1 MTATISKVPSTHNT
15 NIHPDGHLRTQI
27 GARVRLSEEERQLF
41 KQAYRTACDGE
52 VPSTRKVN
60 SIRVETK
67 ESTPSLN
74 KKLGMDSI
82 LFSQVI
88 NSRDPLPLPLLLRLQ
103 AALKVEIINRKE
115 LTKVYESYLNHIY
128 NQAAEYE

>member
-1 MTATISKVPSTHNT
+1 MTSTISKVPATHSSNVLA
-15 NIHPDGHLRTQI
+15 DGHLRTQI

-41 KQAYRTACDGE
+41 KQAYRTACEGE

-74 KKLGMDSI
+74 SKLGMDSI
-82 LFSQVI
+82 LFAQII

-115 LTKVYESYLNHIY
+115 LVKVFDSYLNHIY